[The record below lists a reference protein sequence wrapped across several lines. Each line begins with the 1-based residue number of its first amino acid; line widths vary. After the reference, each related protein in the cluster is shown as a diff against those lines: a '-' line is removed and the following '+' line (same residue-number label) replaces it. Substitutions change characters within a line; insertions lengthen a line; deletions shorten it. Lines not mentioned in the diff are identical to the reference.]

1 VEIGVADEV
10 RVDAEPVADDPAVPE
25 EQPEVVVVAVAEK
38 AGRARRERVPVEV
51 SQDPNLVVAA
61 GVRHHG
67 ADFGI
72 RKGVLDVG
80 RARRGRRRLVAV
92 GIRRREHPRLDAEP
106 GESFATDLEL
116 RRVGGAEREP
126 RSRALGRRRAAGRGE
141 RHTDGLR
148 QAS

>member
-1 VEIGVADEV
+1 VYAITA
-10 RVDAEPVADDPAVPE
+10 PI
-25 EQPEVVVVAVAEK
+25 
-38 AGRARRERVPVEV
+38 
-51 SQDPNLVVAA
+51 S
-61 GVRHHG
+61 
-67 ADFGI
+67 GI

-116 RRVGGAEREP
+116 RRVGGPRGSHDRERLVVAER
-126 RSRALGRRRAAGRGE
+126 RGRGE